1 VDTSRALALCEH
13 YRHALLD
20 DVVPFWLEYSLDRE
34 HGGYLTLLDRD
45 GSIYG
50 TDKAMWLQARETWL
64 FATLYNTL
72 ERRDEWLQAARLGYD
87 FLRRHGFDRDGR
99 MFFSTTRDG
108 RPLRKRRYLFTE
120 TFGVIACA
128 QYAQAVRSDEA
139 WHLATKTFDLVV
151 DLYQDPTSHPEV
163 AASLAPKTI
172 PRTRRTRSHA
182 MPMILLATAQEL
194 RRVQP
199 DAPYDRV
206 IDQALEDLFR
216 YFVKPN
222 VGALL
227 ETVGPDGER
236 LDSPEGRCLNP
247 GHAIE
252 TSWFLLRE
260 GKHRNDESLV
270 ARALQV
276 LDWSLDRGWDRDQ
289 GGLYAFVDI
298 EGRPPLQL
306 EWDMKLWWPHT
317 EALYAL
323 LLAHSLT
330 GENRYLDWY
339 DRLHDYSFTHFAD
352 PEYGEWFG
360 YLHRDGTPALS
371 LKGSMWKGAFHVP
384 RALLNALLLLEEVL
398 DRGASGTDT
407 EQHPPESA

>member
-206 IDQALEDLFR
+206 IDQALGSTHQRVAASIPVTLSRRRGSCCARANTATTRAWSRAHFR
-216 YFVKPN
+216 YST
-222 VGALL
+222 GHW
-227 ETVGPDGER
+227 T
-236 LDSPEGRCLNP
+236 EGGTGTRAASMPLS
-247 GHAIE
+247 
-252 TSWFLLRE
+252 TS
-260 GKHRNDESLV
+260 
-270 ARALQV
+270 
-276 LDWSLDRGWDRDQ
+276 
-289 GGLYAFVDI
+289 
-298 EGRPPLQL
+298 
-306 EWDMKLWWPHT
+306 
-317 EALYAL
+317 
-323 LLAHSLT
+323 
-330 GENRYLDWY
+330 
-339 DRLHDYSFTHFAD
+339 
-352 PEYGEWFG
+352 
-360 YLHRDGTPALS
+360 
-371 LKGSMWKGAFHVP
+371 
-384 RALLNALLLLEEVL
+384 
-398 DRGASGTDT
+398 RGARHSNSSGI
-407 EQHPPESA
+407 